1 MFENLQEKLQR
12 AFKTLRGQATLTEEN
27 IDEALREIRLALLEA
42 DVNFKVVKQLI
53 DQIRVKAVGQDV
65 LTALSPGEQVI
76 KIVRDE
82 LVEILGRDT
91 ARMKFA
97 SQPPT
102 VILMAGLQGSGKT
115 TTSGKLANWLKNGGH
130 RPLLV
135 SVDVYRPAAR
145 EQLKVVAQAVKAN
158 IYEGEVGEATP
169 GPRDPRAKEARREAI
184 NTGSDVLIVDTAGR
198 LHIDDQLMDEM
209 QLLKRLLN
217 PQEILFVADA
227 MTGQDAVNSA
237 DEFHKKLSLTG
248 VVLTKMDGDAR
259 GGAALSIRQV
269 TGQPIKFIGVGE
281 KYDALEPFHPDRI
294 VSRILGMGDILS
306 LIERAESQI
315 DKKKAQEMAT
325 KALTGDGFSLE
336 DFRDQL
342 RQVKKMG
349 SMKSLLGML
358 PSIGPFSGLQKAADN
373 VDEGQINRVEAI
385 INSMT
390 THERN
395 HHEVINGSRRKRI
408 ARGSGTTVQEV
419 NNLLRQYAQMKK
431 MFKQMGKTVAPRTGL
446 FHQLQGQPAH
456 GVAGIDFHHRLEPA
470 IALGCAID
478 EGVDANRPD
487 IAGALQFR
495 FEQRK
500 DVAIEALEAARNV
513 RRFAEQR
520 GYVRRYAAA
529 VVGRRPVGPE
539 LSLAVI
545 DQAGVAAELQVAR
558 PHLQLDG
565 EIQRALQPG
574 FDDHLSAILQGT
586 GQPLLLCRQHL

>member
-53 DQIRVKAVGQDV
+53 DQIRAKAVGQEV
-65 LTALSPGEQVI
+65 MTALSPGEQVI
-76 KIVRDE
+76 KILRDE
-82 LVEILGRDT
+82 LVEVLGKDT

-102 VILMAGLQGSGKT
+102 VVLMAGLQGSGKT
-115 TTSGKLANWLKNGGH
+115 TTSGKLANWFKVGGH

-145 EQLKVVAQAVKAN
+145 EQLRVVAQAVKSH
-158 IYEGEVGEATP
+158 IYEGQVGEANTATVE
-169 GPRDPRAKEARREAI
+169 RLVKEARREAI
-184 NTGSDVLIVDTAGR
+184 VSGCDVLIVDTAGR

-209 QLLKRLLN
+209 QSLKKLLN
-217 PQEILFVADA
+217 PSEILFVADA
-227 MTGQDAVNSA
+227 MTGQDAVRSA
-237 DEFHKKLSLTG
+237 EEFHKKLSLTG

-325 KALTGDGFSLE
+325 KALSGDGFSLE

-349 SMKSLLGML
+349 SMKSLMGML

-373 VDEGQINRVEAI
+373 VDEKQINRVEAI

-390 THERN
+390 AHERN
-395 HHEVINGSRRKRI
+395 HHEVINGNRRKRI

-431 MFKQMGKTVAPRTGL
+431 MFKQMGKPSFARRL
-446 FHQLQGQPAH
+446 
-456 GVAGIDFHHRLEPA
+456 AGMKL
-470 IALGCAID
+470 
-478 EGVDANRPD
+478 
-487 IAGALQFR
+487 
-495 FEQRK
+495 
-500 DVAIEALEAARNV
+500 
-513 RRFAEQR
+513 
-520 GYVRRYAAA
+520 
-529 VVGRRPVGPE
+529 
-539 LSLAVI
+539 
-545 DQAGVAAELQVAR
+545 
-558 PHLQLDG
+558 
-565 EIQRALQPG
+565 PG
-574 FDDHLSAILQGT
+574 M
-586 GQPLLLCRQHL
+586 

>member
-12 AFKTLRGQATLTEEN
+12 AFKSLRGQARLSEEN
-27 IDEALREIRLALLEA
+27 IAEAMREIRLALLEA
-42 DVNFKVVKQLI
+42 DVNFKVVKDLI
-53 DQIRVKAVGQDV
+53 DRIQAKAVGQEV
-65 LTALSPGEQVI
+65 MTALSPGEQVI

-82 LVEILGRDT
+82 LVETLGKDT
-91 ARMKFA
+91 ARVKFA

-102 VILMAGLQGSGKT
+102 VVLMAGLQGSGKT
-115 TTSGKLANWLKNGGH
+115 TTSGKLANWFKAGGH

-145 EQLKVVAQAVKAN
+145 EQLKVVAEAVKAH
-158 IYEGEVGEATP
+158 IYEGHVAPDAFLRGGSNEDAADEGVRPHANSADVE
-169 GPRDPRAKEARREAI
+169 RLAKEARREAI
-184 NTGSDVLIVDTAGR
+184 VSGCDVMIVDTAGR
-198 LHIDDQLMDEM
+198 LHIDDELMAEM
-209 QLLKRLLN
+209 QSLKKLLN
-217 PQEILFVADA
+217 PSEILFVADA
-227 MTGQDAVNSA
+227 MTGQDAVRSA

-248 VVLTKMDGDAR
+248 IVLTKMDGDAR

-342 RQVKKMG
+342 RQVKRMG
-349 SMKSLLGML
+349 SMKSLIGML
-358 PSIGPFSGLQKAADN
+358 PSVGPFSGLQKAADN
-373 VDEGQINRVEAI
+373 VDEKQVNRVEAI

-390 THERN
+390 VHERN

-431 MFKQMGKTVAPRTGL
+431 MFKQMGKPSFARRM
-446 FHQLQGQPAH
+446 
-456 GVAGIDFHHRLEPA
+456 AGMKL
-470 IALGCAID
+470 
-478 EGVDANRPD
+478 
-487 IAGALQFR
+487 
-495 FEQRK
+495 
-500 DVAIEALEAARNV
+500 
-513 RRFAEQR
+513 
-520 GYVRRYAAA
+520 
-529 VVGRRPVGPE
+529 
-539 LSLAVI
+539 
-545 DQAGVAAELQVAR
+545 
-558 PHLQLDG
+558 
-565 EIQRALQPG
+565 PG
-574 FDDHLSAILQGT
+574 M
-586 GQPLLLCRQHL
+586 